1 MTSIKEQLAA
11 YLAGLGKSVVNPD
24 RKSNVGT
31 LLFEVY
37 TAAELAN
44 LAEKKA
50 EQAWEQLEVQ
60 GLIPSDDK
68 LRREEGERIVVESG
82 HLSAMIKVSAPRQT
96 FDKEAFI
103 TAVCKKYKLPVAA
116 ITALA
121 DGAKKVGKAALSKKV
136 LEV

>member
-1 MTSIKEQLAA
+1 MNSIKEQLAA
-11 YLAGLGKSVVNPD
+11 YLAALGKSVVNPD
-24 RKSNVGT
+24 RKSNTGA
-31 LLFEVY
+31 LLFEIY
-37 TAAELAN
+37 TAQELAT

-50 EQAWEQLEVQ
+50 EAAWAQLEEQ

-82 HLSAMIKVSAPRQT
+82 HLSAMVKVSAPRQT

-103 TAVCKKYKLPVAA
+103 TAVCRKYKLPVAA
-116 ITALA
+116 VTALA
-121 DGAKKVGKAALSKKV
+121 DSSKKAGKAALGKKV